1 MKQSFLL
8 LLLFFCLVLPVGG
21 QNLVPNPSFEEM
33 ISCPE
38 GIGDFSVAS
47 WYSPS
52 LASPDYFHPCG
63 ENNSGA
69 PQNGFGNQLA
79 RTGDGYVGVHLSD
92 LAKTSTDYREYI
104 QCELLE
110 PLESGE
116 LYAISFFVSR
126 TDSSVKAC
134 DNLGAYLSSG
144 PLLSSDN
151 LYLPV
156 VPQVVSPPN
165 EPIISSTEW
174 IEIHDTIV
182 ADGGEQF
189 LSIGVFTN
197 NENTNWVG
205 VEGGWELEP
214 HYYIDDVSVYHVLI
228 DEVPGSKISGLNI
241 YPNPSDNIVH
251 LKSEQIITGYIVY
264 NSLGLEILREE
275 VNSKHNELDFS
286 NYPRGVYFIQL
297 RIGEMLFQRKLQIN

>member
-1 MKQSFLL
+1 
-8 LLLFFCLVLPVGG
+8 
-21 QNLVPNPSFEEM
+21 
-33 ISCPE
+33 
-38 GIGDFSVAS
+38 
-47 WYSPS
+47 
-52 LASPDYFHPCG
+52 
-63 ENNSGA
+63 
-69 PQNGFGNQLA
+69 
-79 RTGDGYVGVHLSD
+79 
-92 LAKTSTDYREYI
+92 
-104 QCELLE
+104 
-110 PLESGE
+110 
-116 LYAISFFVSR
+116 
-126 TDSSVKAC
+126 
-134 DNLGAYLSSG
+134 
-144 PLLSSDN
+144 LSSDN